1 MSESLIEYTII
12 IEGEPIPKA
21 RHRTAHKDKNGNAL
35 PYVIFYDTQKEKK
48 KAYREA
54 AFQYLIKTGTA
65 IFIIEGDPV
74 SITCSFYMRRPKSH
88 YGTGKNSE
96 ILKQNA
102 PYYCTKKKDIDNLD
116 KHVFDCLNGLC
127 FKDDKQIVES
137 HSKKIYSENPRTE
150 IRIRSL
156 GNDKGFK

>member
-1 MSESLIEYTII
+1 MSIPLINYTII
-12 IEGEPIPKA
+12 VPGEPIAKQRPLFV
-21 RHRTAHKDKNGNAL
+21 HKDKNGKAL
-35 PYVIFYDTQKEKK
+35 PYVKVINKQEDEQVNFRW
-48 KAYREA
+48 AVI
-54 AFQYLIKTGTA
+54 QYLIKTGTA